1 MKSDRDIILDN
12 IRKSLANSR
21 NEIANDDAL
30 DSNIQEK
37 LSSITPENYDTLIEQ
52 FKSELE
58 KVSAE
63 FIRIDSS
70 EDVLPTLQ
78 RMFND
83 GNIKHIAISNE
94 KEVDELSKSLVGITI
109 SKATEFEYLER
120 KAQISQINTA
130 LIFADNGIADIG
142 SVVFYYDNTETTY
155 PHFLCDWSV
164 ILIKENTIVANQF
177 ELMKNINKEKAKNMV
192 FVTGPSRTA
201 DIEKT
206 LILGAHGPRRVT
218 IVVIPSDDKC

>member
-109 SKATEFEYLER
+109 SKATEFEYLE
-120 KAQISQINTA
+120 S
-130 LIFADNGIADIG
+130 
-142 SVVFYYDNTETTY
+142 
-155 PHFLCDWSV
+155 
-164 ILIKENTIVANQF
+164 
-177 ELMKNINKEKAKNMV
+177 
-192 FVTGPSRTA
+192 
-201 DIEKT
+201 
-206 LILGAHGPRRVT
+206 
-218 IVVIPSDDKC
+218 